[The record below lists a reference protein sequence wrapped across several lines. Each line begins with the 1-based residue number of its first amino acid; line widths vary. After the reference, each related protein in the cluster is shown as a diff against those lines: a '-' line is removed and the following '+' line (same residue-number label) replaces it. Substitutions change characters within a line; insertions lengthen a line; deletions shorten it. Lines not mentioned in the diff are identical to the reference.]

1 MAGKGLEQRGE
12 EDQKEGGRKEPC
24 GEEDTHKALIITL
37 FFVAPQEKLKS
48 AGRKDWFCKNNF
60 ITRTQSSQAAYSSD
74 HTLPGSHPLPH

>member
-24 GEEDTHKALIITL
+24 GEEDTQQGPDYYS

-48 AGRKDWFCKNNF
+48 AGRKDWFCKNIWLSN
-60 ITRTQSSQAAYSSD
+60 SSSC
-74 HTLPGSHPLPH
+74 